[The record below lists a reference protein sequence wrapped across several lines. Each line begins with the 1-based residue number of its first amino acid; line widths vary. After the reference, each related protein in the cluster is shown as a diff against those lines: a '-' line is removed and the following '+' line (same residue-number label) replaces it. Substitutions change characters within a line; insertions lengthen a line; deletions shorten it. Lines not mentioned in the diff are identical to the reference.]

1 MIEPSQKG
9 DLLIEDMVGVEGGE
23 DCFHVWWLGQS
34 GFLLKWNGDFLLFDP
49 YLSDSLSRKYEGT
62 DKPHVRMS
70 ELVVDPARL
79 VFVKSITS
87 SHNHTDH
94 LDRETLCAISE
105 ASGGVSLV
113 LPEANIGFAKERLIG
128 GAIDYVG
135 INELSLTR
143 IGPWR
148 IEGVAAA
155 HNEVERDE
163 EGRCVFLGFQVTFG
177 GFRVYHSGDTLWH
190 DELVGQLRGGPPDL
204 ALLPI
209 NGNKPERRV
218 AGNLNGQEAAELAHT
233 IGARVVVPCH
243 YDMFTFNTEEPDEF
257 ISFCERLGQSYRV
270 MKGGERLTIHRVKA
284 ES

>member
-1 MIEPSQKG
+1 MIEPLQKG
-9 DLLIEDMVGVEGGE
+9 DLLIDDMVGVEGGE
-23 DCFHVWWLGQS
+23 NCFHVWWLGQS
-34 GFLLKWNGDFLLFDP
+34 GFLLKWDGHFLLFDP
-49 YLSDSLSRKYEGT
+49 YLSNSLTRKYEGT

-70 ELVVDPARL
+70 ELVVDPSRL
-79 VFVKSITS
+79 TFVKTVTS

-94 LDRETLCAISE
+94 LDRETLVAIAE
-105 ASGGVSLV
+105 ASGSISLV

-135 INELSLTR
+135 INEMTVTG
-143 IGPWR
+143 IGPWK
-148 IEGVAAA
+148 IEGIAAA
-155 HNEVERDE
+155 HNEVERDG
-163 EGRCVFLGFQVTFG
+163 EGRCVFLGFRVTFG

-190 DELVGQLRGGPPDL
+190 AGLEGQLSGGSPDL

-218 AGNLNGQEAAELAHT
+218 AGNLNGREAAELAHT

-257 ISFCERLGQSYRV
+257 ISFCESLGQSHKV
-270 MKGGERLTIHRVKA
+270 MKGGERITIHRGKA
-284 ES
+284 EL